1 MSDIAIY
8 IVCFFAAFIVYLI
21 CDAVKDA
28 IKGVNKEK
36 MAYDE
41 YKHRFGEGKEDKRDG
56 DNKRDK
62 GVY

>member
-8 IVCFFAAFIVYLI
+8 VICLFAAFVVFLI

-28 IKGVNKEK
+28 IKSVN
-36 MAYDE
+36 
-41 YKHRFGEGKEDKRDG
+41 KEDKRDG

-62 GVY
+62 SLY